1 MVEEL
6 KKEEL
11 KENLSCIICD
21 NKKLKNLGKIKNL
34 NVNKNLNNFFNLI
47 QCSGCNHC
55 NLSLIPSQKYLD
67 QLYRDGSNFV
77 FGYSDDEILTKK
89 KFEEKKLESVE
100 PNYMHWIYKYLEN
113 YDPGKYF
120 EVGPGNCILFKT
132 FKSKNWSCE
141 AYELQSWVVAEGI
154 FNDFDKIPTSNKDIM
169 VLHDVLEHVS
179 NPVAFL
185 KRFSKFQKNSDLLFL
200 AFPNVSSFR
209 FKIFKTKWRMIEP
222 LAHINFFSKKSTK
235 KLLEKCGYE
244 PVIIRPVSFV
254 IFRKLLKSIL
264 RLPITI
270 LFDLLKLDFK
280 LAAGRIPEIIINILD
295 LISGD
300 EMHVVAKK
308 K

>member
-1 MVEEL
+1 MQQLRFEEL
-6 KKEEL
+6 KKTI
-11 KENLSCIICD
+11 NCIICGG
-21 NKKLKNLGKIKNL
+21 KKLKNLGKIKNL
-34 NVNKNLNNFFNLI
+34 NNIFDLI
-47 QCSGCNHC
+47 QCLNCDHC
-55 NLSLIPSQKYLD
+55 TLSLMPSQKYLD
-67 QLYRDGSNFV
+67 QLYREGSKFV
-77 FGYSDDEILTKK
+77 FGYSHDEILTKK
-89 KFEEKKLESVE
+89 KFEKSKLESVE
-100 PNYMHWIYKYLEN
+100 PDYKHWVYKYLEN
-113 YDPGKYF
+113 QKPGKYF
-120 EVGPGNCILFKT
+120 EVGPGNCLLFKT
-132 FKSKNWSCE
+132 FKSINWSCE

-154 FNDFDKIPTSNKDIM
+154 FNDFNKIPISNKGIM

-179 NPVAFL
+179 DPVVFL
-185 KRFSKFQKNSDLLFL
+185 KKFSKFQKNSDLLFL

-209 FKIFKTKWRMIEP
+209 FKIFKTKWRMVEP
-222 LAHINFFSKKSTK
+222 LAHINFLSKKSTK

-244 PVIIRPVSFV
+244 PVIIKPVSFV
-254 IFRKLLKSIL
+254 IFRKLLRSIL